1 VKKETLA
8 TGGVL
13 GLSFLIASCCV
24 APALFLLFGISV
36 SALGVLA
43 VFEPYRP
50 IFIALGAAALLYA
63 AQRIYRRD
71 VTAGDRTRRCGT
83 SADPYLA
90 RGRRFRVR
98 GIDRISIR
106 DRSASLETR
115 EKEN

>member
-1 VKKETLA
+1 MKKETLA
-8 TGGVL
+8 TGSVL

-71 VTAGDRTRRCGT
+71 VTAVGRGCADDACAPDGAGPRRTHILLAVAGFVFVV
-83 SADPYLA
+83 SIAYPYVIAAL
-90 RGRRFRVR
+90 
-98 GIDRISIR
+98 
-106 DRSASLETR
+106 L
-115 EKEN
+115 